1 MHCPAK
7 YYFRETLQTK
17 VSHATVELLEML
29 KLFKTIITL
38 HTRFLENFSLFLE
51 LLLCFKKFYFLFSLV
66 SFLAYCTL
74 MLPKYLIVVVVI
86 VVVVVVDVVDNITG
100 NGCGHNTSR

>member
-1 MHCPAK
+1 MLQDPSNTF
-7 YYFRETLQTK
+7 FREVLIVPGNVIVFQK
-17 VSHATVELLEML
+17 
-29 KLFKTIITL
+29 I
-38 HTRFLENFSLFLE
+38 
-51 LLLCFKKFYFLFSLV
+51 LFSVFSCVLFGV
-66 SFLAYCTL
+66 PYTL